1 MLCVRLVE
9 IQSPARL
16 QQYCIQTVKEELLAG
31 SCVSEIFSFKMEGVI
46 DADIPLYYVEFQ
58 ISPSH
63 KRLPNALFFSSILF
77 FSVLSFS
84 MQIAVH
90 CRLWYCN

>member
-1 MLCVRLVE
+1 ME

-46 DADIPLYYVEFQ
+46 DADIPLDYVEFQ

-63 KRLPNALFFSSILF
+63 KRLPTH
-77 FSVLSFS
+77 SFS
-84 MQIAVH
+84 PPFCFSPYCHFPCKLLCTADCGIAIDVGYH
-90 CRLWYCN
+90 